1 MWQKARSV
9 RAAQKVTGVKRAKPG
24 KADIFFEGN
33 GSFKNKIYKMRFKKG
48 KLVLEKM
55 IQCWRP

>member
-9 RAAQKVTGVKRAKPG
+9 RAAQKVTVVKRAKPG

-55 IQCWRP
+55 I